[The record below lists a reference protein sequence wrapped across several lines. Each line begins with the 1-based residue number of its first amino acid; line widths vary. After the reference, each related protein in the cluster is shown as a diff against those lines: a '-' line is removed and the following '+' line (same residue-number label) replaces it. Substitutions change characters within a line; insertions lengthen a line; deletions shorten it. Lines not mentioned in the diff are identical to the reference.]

1 MDIDTLGHIIIAN
14 LFGHSVHVIDKDKAF
29 VCQLLTEEAGIK
41 EPHGLCIQSV
51 WVTELESRLV
61 KKFTILEK

>member
-1 MDIDTLGHIIIAN
+1 MDIDTLVHVIIAN
-14 LFGHSVHVIDKDKAF
+14 LFGHSVHVINKDKAF
-29 VCQLLTEEAGIK
+29 VRQLLTEEAVIK
-41 EPHGLCIQSV
+41 GPHGLCIDSV